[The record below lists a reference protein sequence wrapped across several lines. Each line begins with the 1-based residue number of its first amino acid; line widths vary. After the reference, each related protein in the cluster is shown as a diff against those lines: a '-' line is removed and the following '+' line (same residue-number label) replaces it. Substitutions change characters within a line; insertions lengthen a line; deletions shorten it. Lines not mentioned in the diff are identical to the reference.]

1 MIGMDE
7 LTGKLI
13 EGDPWIR
20 QAVRRAIRTQK
31 GSRPMLRWYGVNHL
45 KYLDQPITAGSVL
58 DLTADLSDSIEATI
72 PGARLNA
79 LIGQEK
85 GEKIRV
91 SLQLET
97 KNITLET

>member
-1 MIGMDE
+1 MGMDE
-7 LTGKLI
+7 RSGKLI
-13 EGDPWIR
+13 EGEAWIQ
-20 QAVRRAIRTQK
+20 QAVRRALGIQK
-31 GSRPMLRWYGVNHL
+31 GSRPMLRWYGVNHP

-58 DLTADLSDSIEATI
+58 DLTADLSDSIEASI
-72 PGARLNA
+72 PGTRLNA

-97 KNITLET
+97 KKITLET

>member
-1 MIGMDE
+1 MGMDE

-13 EGDPWIR
+13 EGDAWIR

-58 DLTADLSDSIEATI
+58 DLTADLSDSIEASI

-97 KNITLET
+97 QNITLET